1 MKNSILLVSSLA
13 AAFILAGCTTYTPG
27 ASADDRIIQ
36 RYEQNIMLPTDGVV
50 SSGGKFLKHTLV
62 DVCTLGLG
70 EMWYGRVRSSYSAV
84 VARRNENAQALAA
97 WTAFQ
102 RAHVGLTRNQLIVEL
117 GTPDA
122 IESDGG
128 NGKLLVYENSMREN
142 TTFINLFK
150 SMYGGMGVLNGIG
163 LSTTHGRVSTQEFA
177 RISRIWFAVGADDKV
192 YAVNRREKTDHR

>member
-1 MKNSILLVSSLA
+1 ML
-13 AAFILAGCTTYTPG
+13 LAGCTSYTPG
-27 ASADDRIIQ
+27 ASVDERVVQ
-36 RYEQNIMLPTDGVV
+36 RYEQNIMLPTDDAVE
-50 SSGGKFLKHTLV
+50 SGGKFLKHAVV

-70 EMWYGRVRSSYSAV
+70 EIWYGRVRSSYSTV
-84 VARRNENAQALAA
+84 VARRNEETQAEVA
-97 WTAFQ
+97 WTAFRQ
-102 RAHVGLTRNQLIVEL
+102 AHVGLTRNQLIVEL

-150 SMYGGMGVLNGIG
+150 SMYGGG
-163 LSTTHGRVSTQEFA
+163 LLSVGKASYTRGSVSSQEFA
-177 RISRIWFAVGADDKV
+177 RISRIWFAIGADDRV

>member
-1 MKNSILLVSSLA
+1 MRNVTIVILVMVAGL
-13 AAFILAGCTTYTPG
+13 FFAGCTTYTPG
-27 ASADDRIIQ
+27 ASADERVVQ
-36 RYEQNIMLPTDGVV
+36 RYEQNIMLPTDDEVA
-50 SSGGKFLKHTLV
+50 SGGKFLKHAVV

-70 EMWYGRVRSSYSAV
+70 EMWYGRVRSSYSSV
-84 VARRNENAQALAA
+84 VARRSEEAQAEAA
-97 WTAFQ
+97 WAAFRQ
-102 RAHVGLTRNQLIVEL
+102 AHIGLTRNQLIVEL

-150 SMYGGMGVLNGIG
+150 SMYGGGA
-163 LSTTHGRVSTQEFA
+163 LSVGKVSYTRGSVSSQEFA
-177 RISRIWFAVGADDKV
+177 RINRIWFAVGADDKV

>member
-1 MKNSILLVSSLA
+1 MKNTKFVMHVVVTGL
-13 AAFILAGCTTYTPG
+13 FMAGCTTYTPG
-27 ASADDRIIQ
+27 ASVDERVVQ
-36 RYEQNIMLPTDGVV
+36 RYEQNIMLPTDDGVA
-50 SSGGKFLKHTLV
+50 SGGKFLKHAIV

-70 EMWYGRVRSSYSAV
+70 EMWYGRVRSTYSTV
-84 VARRNENAQALAA
+84 VARRSEEAQAEAA
-97 WTAFQ
+97 WTAFRQ
-102 RAHVGLTRNQLIVEL
+102 AHIGLTRNQLIVEL

-150 SMYGGMGVLNGIG
+150 SMYGGGA
-163 LSTTHGRVSTQEFA
+163 LSVGKVSYTRGSVSSQEFA

>member
-1 MKNSILLVSSLA
+1 MKNSVFTFSAIA
-13 AAFILAGCTTYTPG
+13 TAFFFTGCTTYTPG
-27 ASADDRIIQ
+27 ASVDERVVQ
-36 RYEQNIMLPTDGVV
+36 RYEQNIMLPTDDAVA
-50 SSGGKFLKHTLV
+50 SGGKFLKHAVV

-70 EMWYGRVRSSYSAV
+70 EMWYGRVRSTYSAV
-84 VARRNENAQALAA
+84 VARRNEDTQAEAA
-97 WTAFQ
+97 WAAFRQ
-102 RAHVGLTRNQLIVEL
+102 AHVGLTRNQLIVEL

-150 SMYGGMGVLNGIG
+150 SMYGGG
-163 LSTTHGRVSTQEFA
+163 LLSVGKASYTRGSVSSQEFA